1 MDGLKQVTKRR
12 QRSFFATNCF
22 AVYLVNPFFRPT
34 LLDHYLLSVHDQRTE
49 SWCLMGKVTDRREQM
64 IEAAA
69 VNKDWDTVE
78 RLLDQ
83 ELNNAERRDRYHH
96 KRSLEFNISKN
107 GRRTELHDVV
117 KDKAKNPEEALIK
130 NELDIAIEDAK
141 KQLSPIDR
149 QIFELKVEED
159 KSYSAI
165 ARIVGRSD
173 KTVKSHYFKAI
184 STLRFLLTDYQ

>member
-1 MDGLKQVTKRR
+1 
-12 QRSFFATNCF
+12 
-22 AVYLVNPFFRPT
+22 
-34 LLDHYLLSVHDQRTE
+34 
-49 SWCLMGKVTDRREQM
+49 MGKVTDRREQM

-69 VNKDWDTVE
+69 ANKDWDTVV

-96 KRSLEFNISKN
+96 KRSFEFNISKN

-117 KDKAKNPEEALIK
+117 KDKAKNPEEVLIT
-130 NELDIAIEDAK
+130 NELAFAIEDAK

-149 QIFELKVEED
+149 QIFELKVEEG

-165 ARIVGRSD
+165 ARIVGISD
-173 KTVKSHYFKAI
+173 KTVKSHYIRAKT
-184 STLRFLLTDYQ
+184 TLRFLLADYQ